1 MRFEFSFSFLLVF
14 VFGKTHFS
22 GFFGGLREGVKMP
35 EPPKQPPLKQ
45 DNPRKKSK
53 NKVNSALPMRK
64 IRLMCYDPD
73 ATDSSDDERCS
84 KNRRMIREI
93 KLLIGDKPQS
103 AKALEQSSSS
113 CQQSSN
119 GDKNPKKR
127 VLNAET
133 PNRRRSTT
141 NLRGVRQRKWGKWA
155 AEIRDP
161 YQRKRIWLGTY
172 NTPEEASMAY
182 DAKRLEFEAMEKSYN
197 NSSSQ
202 PHSVTEDSESVFS
215 HTSPSSVLEPES
227 SSLSGTENINGNT
240 VAVSKDEQLS
250 LAQIGEKLELD
261 LELDSLFM
269 DDFVKPLDDF
279 GDLDDLQICGV
290 ANEGASDL
298 PDWDFGKFGS
308 EEIAW
313 LNQLRMDEPLNIECQ

>member
-1 MRFEFSFSFLLVF
+1 
-14 VFGKTHFS
+14 
-22 GFFGGLREGVKMP
+22 MP

-53 NKVNSALPMRK
+53 NRANSAIMPMRK
-64 IRLMCYDPD
+64 VRVMCYDPD

-93 KLLIGDKPQS
+93 KLVIGDKPQS
-103 AKALEQSSSS
+103 VKAPEQSSSS

-119 GDKNPKKR
+119 GEKNSKK
-127 VLNAET
+127 VLTVEI

-161 YQRKRIWLGTY
+161 FQRKRIWLGTY

-182 DAKRLEFEAMEKSYN
+182 DAKRLEFEAMEKSCN

-215 HTSPSSVLEPES
+215 HTSPFSVLELES
-227 SSLSGTENINGNT
+227 SSLSPVNGKRTENINGNT
-240 VAVSKDEQLS
+240 VAVSKEDEQLS

-279 GDLDDLQICGV
+279 GDLDDLKICCGY

-298 PDWDFGKFGS
+298 PDWDFGEFGS

-313 LNQLRMDEPLNIECQ
+313 LNQLRMDEFAQC